1 MAIVEIGSEVYNIPE
16 QVASKILDM
25 SFKIEE
31 LEMEVR
37 KLKKDV
43 LDEEIN
49 WHSQRRKRMAEKREK
64 LKYKQI
70 INELEKYLEYNKD
83 NSFDTFGVY
92 RELLEKLQELKGEE
106 NESN

>member
-16 QVASKILDM
+16 QVASKVLDM

-43 LDEEIN
+43 LDEEIH
-49 WHSQRRKRMAEKREK
+49 WHSQKQKRLAEKRKK

-70 INELEKYLEYNKD
+70 INEAIEYIKYQEG
-83 NSFDTFGVY
+83 F
-92 RELLEKLQELKGEE
+92 ELDDVKLMKILKGSEE
-106 NESN
+106 

>member
-31 LEMEVR
+31 LEMEVA

-43 LDEEIN
+43 LDGEIH
-49 WHSQRRKRMAEKREK
+49 WHSQKQKRLAEKRKK
-64 LKYKQI
+64 LKYKQR
-70 INELEKYLEYNKD
+70 INEAIEYIGNGNLGIPRKTREKFIKI
-83 NSFDTFGVY
+83 
-92 RELLEKLQELKGEE
+92 LKGEE
-106 NESN
+106 